1 MSTLTRIQVRAIE
14 SYAWEVSVGAGNT
27 CPDATPAE
35 DDLEWVTQFVTG
47 RGRPDACE
55 EAHDIFRRAFKQCLA
70 AASQP

>member
-14 SYAWEVSVGAGNT
+14 SYAWEVSVGEGISS
-27 CPDATPAE
+27 DANPTE

-47 RGRPDACE
+47 RGRPEALE
-55 EAHDIFRRAFKQCLA
+55 EAHDVFRRAFKQCLA